1 MIQNRACQK
10 ATQMQSVVL
19 KKKKKK
25 SNGKDSG
32 TQDTVYNVIAKVDDF
47 ATWKY
52 PDCFNENGY
61 SVSL

>member
-1 MIQNRACQK
+1 
-10 ATQMQSVVL
+10 MQSVVL